1 MNKNT
6 VNREIDIAYTV
17 LKETGIAVDG
27 KINKAF
33 RGQISTFGAAVST
46 GSLLAA
52 IAFFMDQAGASVDR
66 TKIMDA
72 ILKILKW
79 EKVAGEQYKTLFEYA
94 RENQIEAKEHIINAA
109 IALKL
114 AMNLYHLEQVK

>member
-94 RENQIEAKEHIINAA
+94 RENQTEAKEHIINAA